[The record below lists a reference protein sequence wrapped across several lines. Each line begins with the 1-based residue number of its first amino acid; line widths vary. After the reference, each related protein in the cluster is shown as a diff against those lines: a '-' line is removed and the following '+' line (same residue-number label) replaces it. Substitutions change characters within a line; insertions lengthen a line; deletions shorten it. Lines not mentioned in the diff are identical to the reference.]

1 MIEKLILFSVYI
13 LLINYSLRSKKNY
26 NIKIILIIFSILF
39 VGIFSLLIFYEN
51 FAFLV
56 SEMFKINFYI
66 FLISFNMFFLII
78 FSIYLIK
85 EIKSIKENLTTISR
99 KISIKQYVKK

>member
-1 MIEKLILFSVYI
+1 MIAKLILFSVYI

-39 VGIFSLLIFYEN
+39 VGIFSLLIIYEN
-51 FAFLV
+51 FVFLV
-56 SEMFKINFYI
+56 SEIFKINFYI